1 VSASLGTPDRLKPK
15 DRYLTEVQ
23 GLRTIASLMVASY
36 HIWFRRVSGG
46 VDVFFVVAAYFMTL
60 SLLKL
65 GSAGSAKGAVGGALG
80 FFAKTLRR
88 VVPSMVVVLVA
99 TIIAALAFMPRVM
112 WSSQLRHAVAS
123 SAFLENWWLARAA
136 TDYLAQGLAKSPFQ
150 QFWALAL
157 QMQFYVLWPIA
168 ALVCLA
174 IARRVKRDFRTVLTV
189 GFAVLFVGSFAF
201 SLYYTA
207 QNQSVAYYITPT
219 RAWEFAAGALLA
231 LLVTKQSWSRAGW
244 RIAGW
249 VALGVLVSFAAA
261 LDVSTLF
268 PGVAALVPVL
278 AAALLIAATYNHA
291 GPAVLRWRP
300 IVALAPFSFAF
311 YLWHWP
317 ILVFVQYAQGRSDIG
332 AVEGLAIVIAAW
344 ALAWGTTRFAEQP
357 FRSSPRLAR
366 SVWATVVGCAIAFV
380 PVGAVGTT
388 WFYLEKK
395 AVDQATTALADYL
408 HSGEANGLVPATIIA
423 RDDLPLGY
431 ANGCH
436 QNQYSAELLK
446 CVYGDA
452 TASTTVALVGG
463 SHSLQWL
470 PALDAIGQE
479 SGYQILVY
487 TKSSCLFG
495 DSTVDEDATP
505 SCVQWQKDLL
515 AEVISIHPDLV
526 VTLAT
531 RGSGAAEEVPEG
543 YSAYFTALE
552 NTGISVLAIRD
563 NPWWP
568 TDPTMCADAG
578 LLDATK
584 CSIARD
590 SVLDPDFAWD
600 ATAHP
605 NVTFADPTPQL
616 CNDETCPAVD
626 GQILIYRDSHHL
638 TRTWVLSQS
647 DWLEPFVE
655 TGLGTAQ

>member
-1 VSASLGTPDRLKPK
+1 
-15 DRYLTEVQ
+15 
-23 GLRTIASLMVASY
+23 MVASY

-65 GSAGSAKGAVGGALG
+65 DNTGSTKGAIGGAVG
-80 FFAKTLRR
+80 FFTKTLRR
-88 VVPSMVVVLVA
+88 IVPSMVVVLVA
-99 TIIAALAFMPRVM
+99 TIAAALAFMPQVL
-112 WSSQLRHAVAS
+112 WSDQLRHAVAS
-123 SAFLENWWLARAA
+123 SVFLENWLLARDA

-157 QMQFYVLWPIA
+157 QMQFYMLWPIA
-168 ALVCLA
+168 ALACLA
-174 IARRVKRDFRTVLTV
+174 IARRVKRDFPTVLAIGLV
-189 GFAVLFVGSFAF
+189 VLFVGSFTF

-207 QNQSVAYYITPT
+207 RNQPVAYYIAPT

-231 LLVTKQSWSRAGW
+231 LFVTKQSGSRVGW

-249 VALGVLVSFAAA
+249 VALGVLVSFAAVF
-261 LDVSTLF
+261 DVSTLF
-268 PGVAALVPVL
+268 PGVAALIPVL
-278 AAALLIAATYNHA
+278 AAATLIAATYNYA
-291 GPAVLRWRP
+291 GPAILRWRP
-300 IVALAPFSFAF
+300 IITLAPFSFAF

-344 ALAWGTTRFAEQP
+344 VLAWGTTRFAEQP

-380 PVGAVGTT
+380 PVGAVGAT
-388 WFYLEKK
+388 WLYVEER
-395 AVDQATTALADYL
+395 AVDEATTALAEYL
-408 HSGEANGLVPATIIA
+408 RSGEATGLVPASVIA

-436 QNQYSAELLK
+436 QSQDRAELLE

-452 TASTTVALVGG
+452 TASTAVALVGG

-470 PALDAIGQE
+470 PALDAIGQK
-479 SGYQILVY
+479 SGYRILVY
-487 TKSSCLFG
+487 TKSSCVFG
-495 DSTVDEDATP
+495 DSTVEEDATP
-505 SCVQWQKDLL
+505 SCVQWQEDLL
-515 AEVISIHPDLV
+515 AEMIDIHPDLV
-526 VTLAT
+526 VTIAT

-543 YSAYFTALE
+543 YSAYFTVLE
-552 NTGISVLAIRD
+552 DAGISVLAIRD

-578 LLDATK
+578 FLDAAK

-600 ATAHP
+600 AAPHP
-605 NVTFADPTPQL
+605 NVTFADPNIRL
-616 CNDETCPAVD
+616 CSDESCPAVD
-626 GQILIYRDSHHL
+626 GEILIYRDTHHL